1 MKIIK
6 YCLSHHDPTLM
17 SSPSSLVSSRQG
29 MGRGMRPSFLR
40 LRLTLAPVGTTS
52 LRVSWARME
61 RLAPECS
68 WMGKGSTEMVS
79 IVPGWAAPANTF

>member
-1 MKIIK
+1 MG
-6 YCLSHHDPTLM
+6 P
-17 SSPSSLVSSRQG
+17 SSPSSSRQG

-40 LRLTLAPVGTTS
+40 LRLTLAPVGTGS

-61 RLAPECS
+61 RLAPEWS

-79 IVPGWAAPANTF
+79 IVPGWAAPARMYHLSVLSLFKKE